1 MSIERLCEWAQV
13 SRSGFYKYLNRIS
26 SPNNKELQDRAD
38 FELILEAYNYR
49 SFKKGSRSIFM
60 RLLRNGHPMS
70 RNKIRRLMIIYFA
83 QFERLILIRK
93 WLKHLKK
100 VV

>member
-1 MSIERLCEWAQV
+1 MMSIERLCEWAQV

-49 SFKKGSRSIFM
+49 SFKKGSRSSLWDYLEM
-60 RLLRNGHPMS
+60 G
-70 RNKIRRLMIIYFA
+70 
-83 QFERLILIRK
+83 ILWVEIK
-93 WLKHLKK
+93 LEDLWINIT
-100 VV
+100 